1 MRNKKVLIILI
12 FIIACCY
19 FLNFTYASNTA
30 TVYLS
35 SNQEVV
41 EKDGE
46 IELTVNIQNRKT
58 AAFDLLLYFD
68 DSKWEYIS
76 NLENTNVIDDNCIA
90 FVWHDPNGGNGAKEG
105 EVAKFKFKA
114 KEEGLSTF
122 AIQGDFYSEKAQL
135 LQTEFKEKQVQIGK
149 EDSRLQKQAEERG
162 NNLQSSN
169 ATLQALRLE
178 REGLTP
184 AFDSDVY
191 TYYLTIPNDIQDVD
205 VLAVSENPK
214 ATVEITGNTGFQE
227 GLNQI
232 TIHVISED
240 QTQNNNYM
248 IHVTKTANP
257 ELANTNLEMLAIEN
271 ALLDPPF
278 AVFETNY
285 KAEVS
290 QETEN
295 LNLLAV
301 PENEQATVIVTGKEN
316 LKEGHNLVSVLVT
329 APNGFTK
336 KKYEMDVYRRNL
348 QEQKA
353 YEEEQ
358 EEQKDKLEEAY
369 QIEEL
374 SSDVGQMQEQATTS
388 QSKKYDNVAVWIV
401 LAILVGLVLIGFFW
415 KKFIIQSR

>member
-1 MRNKKVLIILI
+1 MRNKRVLIILI
-12 FIIACCY
+12 FIIVCYY
-19 FLNFTYASNTA
+19 FLNFTYASNMA

-41 EKDGE
+41 EKNEE

-58 AAFDLLLYFD
+58 AAFDLFLYFD

-90 FVWHDPNGGNGAKEG
+90 FVWYEPNGGNGAKEG

-214 ATVEITGNTGFQE
+214 ATVEIIRNTGLQE

-240 QTQNNNYM
+240 QTQNNNYI
-248 IHVTKTANP
+248 IHVTKTANL

-295 LNLLAV
+295 LNLLAI
-301 PENEQATVIVTGKEN
+301 PENEQATVVVTGKEN

-336 KKYEMDVYRRNL
+336 KKYEIDVYRRNL
-348 QEQKA
+348 QEQKV

-374 SSDVGQMQEQATTS
+374 SSDIGQMQEQATTS